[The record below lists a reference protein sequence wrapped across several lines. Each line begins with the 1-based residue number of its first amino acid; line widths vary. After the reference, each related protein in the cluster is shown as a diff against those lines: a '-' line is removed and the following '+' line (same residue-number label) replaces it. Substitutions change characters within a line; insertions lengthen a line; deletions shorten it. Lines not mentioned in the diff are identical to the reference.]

1 MRDEPTP
8 LRLGFFA
15 SHGGTNMQ
23 AIIDACKDG
32 RLAATPCVVISN
44 NSASEALKRARR
56 ESIPACHLSRRTH
69 PSPGEL
75 DRRTAAV
82 LGRHRVNLVVL
93 AGYMRKLGAPV
104 LSRYP
109 RRVLNVHPALLP
121 RFGGAGMYGRAV
133 HEAVL
138 AAGETETGATVHV
151 VDEEYDSRAR
161 TGAVQGARP
170 ARRRRRTAQNSGLGA
185 GAPALRRDAAENRDG
200 RDRPGQPASLAGGA
214 RRLSRPS
221 APACRRSPGP
231 PNTAAS
237 VM

>member
-23 AIIDACKDG
+23 AIVDACNDG

-44 NSASEALKRARR
+44 NSASEALNRARR
-56 ESIPACHLSRRTH
+56 ESIPAYHLSRRTH

-121 RFGGAGMYGRAV
+121 RFGGEGMYGRAV

-138 AAGETETGATVHV
+138 AASETETGATVHV
-151 VDEEYDSRAR
+151 VDEEYDS
-161 TGAVQGARP
+161 GPVL
-170 ARRRRRTAQNSGLGA
+170 AQSRVPVL
-185 GAPALRRDAAENRDG
+185 
-200 RDRPGQPASLAGGA
+200 PGDDVE
-214 RRLSRPS
+214 RLSSRVLEQEHRLYVETLQRIATGEIDLDRLP
-221 APACRRSPGP
+221 
-231 PNTAAS
+231 
-237 VM
+237 V

>member
-1 MRDEPTP
+1 
-8 LRLGFFA
+8 
-15 SHGGTNMQ
+15 MQ
-23 AIIDACKDG
+23 AIIDACNDG

-44 NSASEALKRARR
+44 NSVSEALNRARR
-56 ESIPACHLSRRTH
+56 ESIPAYHLSRRTH

-93 AGYMRKLGAPV
+93 AGYMRKLGPPV

-121 RFGGAGMYGRAV
+121 RFGGEGMYGRAV

-151 VDEEYDSRAR
+151 VDEEYDS
-161 TGAVQGARP
+161 GPVL
-170 ARRRRRTAQNSGLGA
+170 AQSRVPVLLG
-185 GAPALRRDAAENRDG
+185 DDVE
-200 RDRPGQPASLAGGA
+200 
-214 RRLSRPS
+214 RLSSRVLEQEHRLYVETLQRIATGEIDLDRLPI
-221 APACRRSPGP
+221 
-231 PNTAAS
+231 
-237 VM
+237 

>member
-23 AIIDACKDG
+23 AIIDACNDG

-44 NSASEALKRARR
+44 NSVSEALNRARR
-56 ESIPACHLSRRTH
+56 ESIPAYHLSRRTN

-93 AGYMRKLGAPV
+93 AGYMRKLGPPV

-121 RFGGAGMYGRAV
+121 RFGGEGMYGRAV

-151 VDEEYDSRAR
+151 VDEEYDSGPVLAQSRVPVLPGDDVERLRGRVLEREHRLYVETLQRIA
-161 TGAVQGARP
+161 TGEID
-170 ARRRRRTAQNSGLGA
+170 L
-185 GAPALRRDAAENRDG
+185 
-200 RDRPGQPASLAGGA
+200 DRLPD
-214 RRLSRPS
+214 
-221 APACRRSPGP
+221 
-231 PNTAAS
+231 
-237 VM
+237 

>member
-44 NSASEALKRARR
+44 NSASEALNRARR

-138 AAGETETGATVHV
+138 AAGEPETGATVHV
-151 VDEEYDSRAR
+151 VDEEYDSGPVLAQCRVPVLPDDDVERLR
-161 TGAVQGARP
+161 TRVLEREHRLYVETLQRIATGEIDLDNLP
-170 ARRRRRTAQNSGLGA
+170 A
-185 GAPALRRDAAENRDG
+185 
-200 RDRPGQPASLAGGA
+200 
-214 RRLSRPS
+214 
-221 APACRRSPGP
+221 
-231 PNTAAS
+231 
-237 VM
+237 